1 MTRHF
6 FANRLRGA
14 LAASTL
20 ALLLAPSQA
29 QTLLAD
35 QPVFST
41 LSVPGNL
48 ALALSVEFPTAI
60 SVAHIAATYSS
71 ASTYLGYFDPGK
83 CYSYHAHATD
93 DAQRYFVPASLTSTR
108 TCNGL
113 WSGNFLNWATMQTID
128 PFRWALTGGYRS
140 TDQGSMT
147 ILEKAIGSNQGGD
160 TNFPNRA
167 LSDSATIAAATPFG
181 ASGWNNFKMRIRTL
195 GNKMQF
201 TRNGTV
207 GTGVATVTWDGGAV
221 NDNTVYLV
229 SIRVRVCDATNG
241 LAWLESNCVKY
252 PNGNYKP
259 TGLIQ
264 QYSDRITF
272 SAFGYFANGD
282 FTTDNQRR
290 DGAVLRARQ
299 TFVGPTKP
307 VPGGLPVA
315 NSAAE
320 WDGNTG
326 EMIRNPQPADVTATN
341 TTFTPSVN
349 VDTSGVMNYL
359 NKFGLSA
366 QVYKTYDPVSELFY
380 ATLRYYRN
388 LGNVP
393 EWSSMTG
400 LTAAKRTTLLD
411 NAPVITTWDDPI
423 KYSCQKNFVLGI
435 GDVNTNQDF
444 NVPGGAGSNEPAMP
458 ALVSTDPMVPDARTW
473 TNRVGVMHGLGN
485 SLGSASIGNGS
496 YLMAGLAY
504 YANTTDLRAD
514 MAGKQTVQTYWLD
527 VMEYQAYA
535 NSNQYY
541 LAAKYGGFTVP
552 DGYDTARTADIT
564 AAWWRSNT
572 DLVNGTGSQI
582 RPDNYFT
589 ASRPDLMVAG
599 LSKTFASIASKL
611 KSYTTSF
618 STALPQVAASGV
630 GSYATQFDAK
640 LWSGELVAS
649 ATTFDGNTGEPAL
662 TEAWKFSTKLEAQA
676 SGSGWDSGRVIA
688 SFNTSTKVGVPFRTG
703 NLSSAQ
709 LTSLDTSYVSG
720 NDSSN
725 YLNYLRGDRKN
736 EVSSAV
742 TGSTKAYRDRPVL
755 IGDIVNSKARAV
767 GAPSAPYGDAA
778 NPGYSA
784 FKAAN
789 SSRKTMVYVGTNQG
803 MLHGVDG
810 SLTGATAGKEVFA
823 YVPGAV
829 YAGPNNTPGTDGL
842 QSIGRVDYVHYNL
855 VDATPVIAD
864 VDFGRTDGGSGT
876 ADWRTVLIGSL
887 GKGGRS
893 VFALDVTNPA
903 AITSEAI
910 AASKVLW
917 EFTDTDLGFT
927 YGEPAVVKT
936 RKYGWVV
943 IFGSGYNNANG
954 QGYIFIVNPRTGALL
969 KKLSTGTGSTTAQA
983 GLAHIQAFLLDL
995 ADGTADT
1002 VYAGDLLGNLW
1013 RFDLTSTS
1021 GDYPAPLKLAEL
1033 KDASSAGLPITSRP
1047 LVVIQPTTNRRF
1059 VTVGTGRFLHTS
1071 DINNTQTQRFFAIT
1085 DGQGAK
1091 FAKAADLPSG
1101 ITFPIKSSNLKQ
1113 LTDLTKKVT
1122 LDMTTQIG
1130 WYVDLGQLA
1139 GNGSGWRVISDATA
1153 FYGIV
1158 SFATMVPS
1166 SSSACD
1172 PTGISRIYAIDLGS
1186 GQSRLQNNV
1195 SYLDD
1200 TSIPGG
1206 VITDRRFYSV
1216 DGKARLLV
1224 CTDKGKCSSPAVSF
1238 NTSSGVRR
1246 LNWREVPLTQ

>member
-1 MTRHF
+1 MTSNS
-6 FANRLRGA
+6 FARRLCGT

-20 ALLLAPSQA
+20 ALLLAPTQA

-60 SVAHIAATYSS
+60 SVAHVDSNYVA

-93 DAQRYFVPASLTSTR
+93 DLQRYFVPASLTSDH
-108 TCNGL
+108 TCNGQ
-113 WSGNFLNWATMQTID
+113 WSGNFMNWATMQTID

-147 ILEKAIGSNQGGD
+147 ILEKAIGSDQGGD
-160 TNFPNRA
+160 TNFPNRT
-167 LSDSATIAAATPFG
+167 LSNNNTIAAATPFNW
-181 ASGWNNFKMRIRTL
+181 SNFRMRIRTL

-201 TRNGTV
+201 TRNGSV
-207 GTGVATVTWDGGAV
+207 GTGVATTVYDPAV
-221 NDNTVYLV
+221 ATDNATVYLI
-229 SIRVRVCDATNG
+229 SIRVKVCDASNG
-241 LAWLESNCVKY
+241 VGWLEANCVKY

-272 SAFGYFANGD
+272 SAFGYLANSD
-282 FTTDNQRR
+282 FGTANQQR
-290 DGAVLRARQ
+290 DGGVLRARQ

-315 NSAAE
+315 NAAAE
-320 WDGNTG
+320 WDGNSG
-326 EMIRNPQPADVTATN
+326 EMIKNPEPADVTTTN
-341 TTFTPSVN
+341 ATFTPSVN

-400 LTAAKRTTLLD
+400 MTAAKRTTLLD
-411 NAPVITTWDDPI
+411 NAPVITDWDDPI
-423 KYSCQKNFVLGI
+423 KHSCQKNFILGI

-444 NVPGGAGSNEPAMP
+444 NVPGGSGSNEPTMP
-458 ALVSTDPMVPDARTW
+458 ALVSNDPIVPDARAW

-485 SLGSASIGNGS
+485 SLGTKAIGNGS

-504 YANTTDLRAD
+504 YANTTDLRTD
-514 MAGKQTVQTYWLD
+514 LKDKQTVQTYWLD
-527 VMEYQAYA
+527 VLEYQAYKDD
-535 NSNQYY
+535 NQYY

-552 DGYDTARTADIT
+552 DNYDPTGTTDIKTTSWRT
-564 AAWWRSNT
+564 NT
-572 DLVNGTGSQI
+572 DLVGSQP

-618 STALPQVAASGV
+618 STALPQVAAAGV

-640 LWSGELVAS
+640 LWSGELIAS
-649 ATTFDGNTGEPAL
+649 TTSFDAITGEPSL

-676 SGSGWDSGRVIA
+676 TGTGWDTGRVIA
-688 SFNTSTKVGVPFRTG
+688 SYNTSTQIGVPFRTG
-703 NLSSAQ
+703 SLSSAQ
-709 LTSLDTSYVSG
+709 VGSLDTSYVSG
-720 NDSSN
+720 NDSGN
-725 YLNYLRGDRKN
+725 YLNYLRGERKN
-736 EVSSAV
+736 EISSTV
-742 TGSTKAYRDRPVL
+742 TGSTKAYRDRSVL
-755 IGDIVNSKARAV
+755 LGDIVNSKVRAV
-767 GAPSAPYGDAA
+767 GVPSAPYGDAA

-784 FKAAN
+784 FKASN
-789 SSRKTMVYVGTNQG
+789 STRKTMVYVGTNQG
-803 MLHGVDG
+803 MLHGIDG
-810 SLTGATAGKEVFA
+810 SLTGTTAGKEVFA

-842 QSIGRVDYVHYNL
+842 QSIGRADYVHYNL
-855 VDATPVIAD
+855 VDATPLIAD
-864 VDFGRTDGGSGT
+864 VDFGRTDGGGGT
-876 ADWRTVLIGSL
+876 VGWRTLLIGGL

-893 VFALDVTNPA
+893 VYALDVTNPA
-903 AITSEAI
+903 AMTTEAI

-917 EFTDTDLGFT
+917 EFTDTDLGYT

-943 IFGSGYNNANG
+943 IFGSGYNNADG
-954 QGYIFIVNPRTGALL
+954 KGYIFILNPRTGALL
-969 KKLSTGTGSTTAQA
+969 KKIGTGTGSASAQA
-983 GLAHIQAFLLDL
+983 GLAHVQAFLLDL

-1013 RFDLTSTS
+1013 RFDLTSTT

-1033 KDASSAGLPITSRP
+1033 KDASGVSEPITSRP
-1047 LVVIQPTTNRRF
+1047 LVVVQPTTNRRF
-1059 VTVGTGRFLHTS
+1059 VTVGTGRLLHAT
-1071 DINNTQTQRFFAIT
+1071 DINNTQAQRFFAII
-1085 DGQGAK
+1085 DGQAAR
-1091 FAKAADLPSG
+1091 FSSAADLPAA
-1101 ITFPIKSSNLKQ
+1101 ITFPIQVSKLKQ

-1122 LDMTTQIG
+1122 LDLTTQIG
-1130 WYVDLGQLA
+1130 WYVDLGQLNT
-1139 GNGSGWRVISDATA
+1139 GPGWRIISDATS

-1158 SFATMVPS
+1158 SFSTMVPS
-1166 SSSACD
+1166 SSSACE
-1172 PTGISRIYAIDLGS
+1172 PTGTSRIYAIDLGT
-1186 GQSRLQNNV
+1186 GQSRLKDNV
-1195 SYLDD
+1195 SYLDTT
-1200 TSIPGG
+1200 TSG
-1206 VITDRRFYSV
+1206 VVTDRRFYSV

-1224 CTDKGKCSSPAVSF
+1224 CTDQGKCSSPPVSF